1 MNPARRRLIFAGIA
15 GAVLLGLARVV
26 ERPSG
31 PANAEA
37 QHAVGALSADGADVM
52 RVLAPALLAGA
63 LPRDRATRA
72 RALDETLAGIATAID
87 GLAPIAREEL
97 GSLFALLAWAPLR
110 FALGGS
116 LVPLRRMTATD
127 ADALLEALRAS
138 RWARKRAAYDALHQL
153 TFAAWYA
160 NPLSWPAIGYP
171 GPPELS

>member
-15 GAVLLGLARVV
+15 GAMLLGLARVI

-31 PANAEA
+31 PANVEA
-37 QHAVGALSADGADVM
+37 PRAAGALSADGVEVM
-52 RVLAPALLAGA
+52 HALLPALLAGA
-63 LPRDRATRA
+63 LPSDPATRA
-72 RALDETLAGIATAID
+72 RALDDTLAGIATAIE

-97 GSLFALLAWAPLR
+97 TSLFALLAWAPLR
-110 FALGGS
+110 WVLGGS
-116 LVPLRRMTATD
+116 FVSLSAMTQAD
-127 ADALLEALRAS
+127 ADVFLDSLRTS
-138 RWARKRAAYDALHQL
+138 RLSRKRAAYDALHQI

>member
-15 GAVLLGLARVV
+15 GAILLGLARVV

-31 PANAEA
+31 PSNAET
-37 QHAVGALSADGADVM
+37 QHAVGALSADGVDVM
-52 RVLAPALLAGA
+52 HALVPALLAGA
-63 LPRDRATRA
+63 LPRDPAARA
-72 RALDETLAGIATAID
+72 RAIDDTLSGIATAIE

-97 GSLFALLAWAPLR
+97 ASLFALLARTPLR
-110 FALGGS
+110 WALGGS
-116 LVPLRRMTATD
+116 LVSLHVMSAAD

-138 RWARKRAAYDALHQL
+138 RWSRKRAAYDALHQV

-160 NPLSWPAIGYP
+160 NALSWPAIGYP